1 MSTAATGLATT
12 FAQGLQSTLTN
23 MAARTAP
30 QSTAQ
35 DSEFMLDPR
44 DRIADASIDEFAP
57 TADSYDEDSDFE
69 ILSKDDL
76 DS

>member
-1 MSTAATGLATT
+1 
-12 FAQGLQSTLTN
+12 